1 MAPGCAP
8 APRAGP
14 RPQVSGRQGRTA
26 RAGPPSVQRAP
37 RVFPRCLVPA
47 SWGVLRTRFS
57 LWSALPSEP
66 GIGGEVDPVPLR
78 ERGCGN
84 RGSPTPVSVTAP
96 SGARSPSDRRSGDRQ
111 PAGLPEGLCVCVCAP
126 HTGPSSGRRRRTGTD
141 RGTPRDIRGPSE
153 ATPLESR
160 AHVRHPRV
168 TVGGGQRH
176 SAAALFGWSLRS
188 LGARSPGTDG
198 GTGPAARRL
207 GFAPRRALRLP
218 PRVPPPPGRWVGI
231 CSCQP
236 RDVCGGWAVT
246 QSGAQSG
253 GLCWLRGSRLR
264 ARARCTPLP
273 RGPRV
278 RGSDRWVSGHA
289 ADLEWAAVSGCV
301 SGTPHSAARQ
311 GRRPGACAPW
321 GAPVPRPRS
330 GRAGSAGPRPPPSIP
345 AFMNAVSEG
354 SQAGPPEGPPEGL
367 VTVQPPHPRP
377 PPRPGPCP

>member
-168 TVGGGQRH
+168 TVGGVSGTQPR
-176 SAAALFGWSLRS
+176 RS
-188 LGARSPGTDG
+188 LGGRCGLWAQGPPVRTAGRGRQRDVSGLLRAGPCASPHASRLRRAVGLEFVPVSPGTC
-198 GTGPAARRL
+198 AVA
-207 GFAPRRALRLP
+207 
-218 PRVPPPPGRWVGI
+218 GR
-231 CSCQP
+231 
-236 RDVCGGWAVT
+236 
-246 QSGAQSG
+246 
-253 GLCWLRGSRLR
+253 
-264 ARARCTPLP
+264 
-273 RGPRV
+273 
-278 RGSDRWVSGHA
+278 
-289 ADLEWAAVSGCV
+289 
-301 SGTPHSAARQ
+301 
-311 GRRPGACAPW
+311 
-321 GAPVPRPRS
+321 
-330 GRAGSAGPRPPPSIP
+330 
-345 AFMNAVSEG
+345 
-354 SQAGPPEGPPEGL
+354 
-367 VTVQPPHPRP
+367 
-377 PPRPGPCP
+377 

>member
-1 MAPGCAP
+1 M
-8 APRAGP
+8 
-14 RPQVSGRQGRTA
+14 SGRQGRTA

-168 TVGGGQRH
+168 TVGGG
-176 SAAALFGWSLRS
+176 SVALSR
-188 LGARSPGTDG
+188 GA
-198 GTGPAARRL
+198 L
-207 GFAPRRALRLP
+207 
-218 PRVPPPPGRWVGI
+218 WV
-231 CSCQP
+231 
-236 RDVCGGWAVT
+236 V
-246 QSGAQSG
+246 
-253 GLCWLRGSRLR
+253 
-264 ARARCTPLP
+264 
-273 RGPRV
+273 
-278 RGSDRWVSGHA
+278 
-289 ADLEWAAVSGCV
+289 AAVSGRKV
-301 SGTPHSAARQ
+301 PRY
-311 GRRPGACAPW
+311 GRRDG
-321 GAPVPRPRS
+321 
-330 GRAGSAGPRPPPSIP
+330 AGSATSRVCSAPGPAPPPTRPASAGPLGWNLFLSAQGRVRWLGGDSEWGSEWRLVLAQGVQAACSSTVHPPSSWTPRPW
-345 AFMNAVSEG
+345 F
-354 SQAGPPEGPPEGL
+354 
-367 VTVQPPHPRP
+367 
-377 PPRPGPCP
+377 